1 MKYAVGILAMLLATT
16 AMAASTSSTAKSS
29 MKGGKPYFEAKESVT
44 AHATVLSVNPSN
56 RHVKLK
62 TEAGDTVKVTAGPDV
77 KNFAQIKKG
86 DMVSVTYTEKLTIHV
101 EPAGAPGASAEASAA
116 TAKPGAKP
124 SASASAKVEYRAT
137 ITAIDKT
144 KGTATLKGAD
154 GSEVEVTPLHPEN
167 LDKVKV
173 GDVVVFT
180 YSEAVA
186 ASVEK
191 AVASK

>member
-1 MKYAVGILAMLLATT
+1 MRNAVVILAMLLATN
-16 AMAASTSSTAKSS
+16 ALAAATSSKAKSS
-29 MKGGKPYFEAKESVT
+29 MKGGKPYFEASESVT
-44 AHATVLSVNPSN
+44 AHATVLSINTTN

-62 TEAGDTVKVTAGPDV
+62 TEAGDTVKVTAGPEV

-86 DMVSVTYTEKLTIHV
+86 DVVTITYTEKLTIHI
-101 EPAGAPGASAEASAA
+101 EPAGSTGSSAEAAAA
-116 TAKPGAKP
+116 TAKPGQKP
-124 SASASAKVEYRAT
+124 AAAAAAKVQYRAS

-144 KGTATLKGAD
+144 KGTATLKGED
-154 GSEVEVTPLHPEN
+154 GHEVEVTPLHPEN